1 MRVGLGYDL
10 HTIGEEGKFLTIGG
24 VRIPYNRGF
33 IAHSD
38 GDVLIHAIID
48 AILGALGLPDIG
60 ETYPDSDP
68 KYKNID
74 STILLTEIYEKMVS
88 LNYQIENLDCTIIAE
103 KPKLSPYKGQI
114 KENITKILHTENITV
129 KAKTNEK
136 VGDIGQGKAIASLC
150 VVLLKKVKT

>member
-10 HTIGEEGKFLTIGG
+10 HTIGEGKFLTIGG
-24 VRIPYNRGF
+24 MHIPYIGGF

-60 ETYPDSDP
+60 ELYPDSDP
-68 KYKNID
+68 KYKNMD
-74 STILLTEIYEKMVS
+74 STILLKEIYEKMLS

-103 KPKLSPYKGQI
+103 KPKLSPYKEEI
-114 KENITKILHTENITV
+114 KNNLSKILHTENITV

-150 VVLLKKVKT
+150 VVLLKNING